1 MFCSLNVTI
10 ISWHI
15 KRGCLKAW
23 GQRQGEGQ
31 KTAKPSSRCGVENTV
46 KRFPIHQKVIS
57 EADKLC
63 RFFVPAGCQCLLF
76 CKCPLLTHLILNLAS
91 NTFLTQRRIQ
101 NPGRKKNTLQ
111 EESLT
116 ICVCNKQRK
125 KTWKIKD
132 LKVTF
137 THNSLLPWCALDALF
152 HFWDGFG
159 IAFTKANCKRTINCK
174 QQKNVHVT
182 LFNHRPDRRVKKQI
196 PHVFFRSLRNGAS
209 PGYFHA
215 GPGSRSKSADRRS
228 NSAR

>member
-1 MFCSLNVTI
+1 MFFWGNVTTLVAKCLLMFCSLNVTI

-101 NPGRKKNTLQ
+101 NPERKK
-111 EESLT
+111 
-116 ICVCNKQRK
+116 KKRAARRK
-125 KTWKIKD
+125 SHYFCLRQTEKK
-132 LKVTF
+132 
-137 THNSLLPWCALDALF
+137 
-152 HFWDGFG
+152 
-159 IAFTKANCKRTINCK
+159 KREK
-174 QQKNVHVT
+174 
-182 LFNHRPDRRVKKQI
+182 
-196 PHVFFRSLRNGAS
+196 
-209 PGYFHA
+209 
-215 GPGSRSKSADRRS
+215 
-228 NSAR
+228 